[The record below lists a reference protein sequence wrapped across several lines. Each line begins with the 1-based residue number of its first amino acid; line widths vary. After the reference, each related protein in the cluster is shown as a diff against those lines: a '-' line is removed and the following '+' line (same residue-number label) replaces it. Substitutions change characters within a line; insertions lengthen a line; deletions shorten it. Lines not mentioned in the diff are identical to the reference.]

1 MWEQRA
7 KLILAIVAL
16 LTLTIVGGRSH
27 AQMRQ
32 MERGERDMWR
42 MERKMETLKADYD
55 KFQLN
60 IEVRLTKIET
70 QVGNMFWMLNALF
83 GVIGVYLVALI
94 GRGARDWINERKA
107 AHKESGA

>member
-1 MWEQRA
+1 MSVQRIQLMFA
-7 KLILAIVAL
+7 VLALVAL
-16 LTLTIVGGRSH
+16 VMAGGRSY

-32 MERGERDMWR
+32 MDREERDMWR
-42 MERKMETLKADYD
+42 MERRVEALKADYD

-70 QVGNMFWMLNALF
+70 QLSNGFWMLSALF

-94 GRGARDWINERKA
+94 GRGAASWIHDWRA
-107 AHKESGA
+107 SHKRGEA